1 MLALGSGLIKG
12 LSCDGIV
19 LGKLGKR
26 KSKMVQIDV
35 IFRWYLTAGH
45 IYVGSPSRKPAFLA
59 RNKLFSR

>member
-1 MLALGSGLIKG
+1 MIKG

-35 IFRWYLTAGH
+35 IFRWYNT
-45 IYVGSPSRKPAFLA
+45 
-59 RNKLFSR
+59 NFSIMT